1 MKFDSFEYC
10 SYVYIVFSY
19 IYNVKQCNILYQ
31 WVNFGKQEALIGQ
44 PFSETVT
51 GTDNFLKRMLVQ
63 VSTDNSKLNCIS
75 CKWQYFQGQHL
86 EEL

>member
-1 MKFDSFEYC
+1 M
-10 SYVYIVFSY
+10 
-19 IYNVKQCNILYQ
+19 
-31 WVNFGKQEALIGQ
+31 NFGKYDALIGQ
-44 PFSETVT
+44 PPSETVT

-63 VSTDNSKLNCIS
+63 VSIDDSELNGIS